1 IDVGPEQWAEASAF
15 MGADQVVERRDL
27 EHGLQQQSV
36 EVFSALILIMPKQ
49 LGVLRTAGPSLLTIQ
64 F

>member
-1 IDVGPEQWAEASAF
+1 
-15 MGADQVVERRDL
+15 MGADQVVKRRDL